1 VLFGDN
7 KERKLHQNQI
17 EWAPFSDE
25 LLISMV
31 LALSDK
37 LPSKAYGEAIITEI
51 GRLETVGES
60 LMEQVYVVYAITNPV
75 NLGLHFND
83 LENLRI
89 QTLKITNLSDLAK
102 IFYLDG
108 KLLTN
113 KQVHS
118 EAPNRELSAIVNS
131 IVGALG
137 LWAGIEPVLHFLQLL
152 NAIQKDKN
160 KRKDG

>member
-1 VLFGDN
+1 MLFGDN
-7 KERKLHQNQI
+7 KDRKLHQIQI

-51 GRLETVGES
+51 GRLETIGES
-60 LMEQVYVVYAITNPV
+60 IMEHLYVVYAITYPA
-75 NLGLHFND
+75 NLSLHFND

-89 QTLKITNLSDLAK
+89 QTLKITNLSELAK
-102 IFYLDG
+102 IFYLDT

-113 KQVHS
+113 EQKQS
-118 EAPNRELSAIVNS
+118 EAPKRELSAIVNS

-137 LWAGIEPVLHFLQLL
+137 LWAGIEPVIHFLQLL
-152 NAIQKDKN
+152 NVI
-160 KRKDG
+160 